1 MNILIIGSNGFIG
14 KNLYTQLKLQK
25 KKVFSITKKTSKK
38 DFQLKI
44 NKADFIFHLAG
55 SNREKNKKNFQ
66 KNNVDLTRKICDH
79 LKHTKKKVKVVYS
92 STIHINKKN
101 IYGKT
106 KKKSEELLKKIKNK
120 NIKVIILRLPN
131 VFGKW
136 SKPNYNSAIATF
148 CHKISRG
155 EKIELKINK
164 KITLYYIDDLIN
176 YLINLLKVDFISNK
190 IITKF
195 NNLKKTNLKFIL
207 KRLNYFKNLSS
218 AELPNNISDNFVK
231 KLYSTFIYFS
241 PRNILNSTLK
251 KNKDERGEFIEL
263 IKSKKIGQFS
273 FLKIYPNKVRG
284 NHFHNTK
291 IEYFYVLKGVV
302 KFYYT
307 DLFNNIK
314 TSFIIRDQNTK
325 RVVSIP
331 GVLHKIKN
339 IGNKDALLAIW
350 TNEIFDANK
359 PDTYSLT
366 K

>member
-25 KKVFSITKKTSKK
+25 KKVFSVTKKTSKK

-44 NKADFIFHLAG
+44 SKADIIFHLAG

-66 KNNVDLTRKICDH
+66 KNNVDLTKKICDY
-79 LKHTKKKVKVVYS
+79 LKYTKKKVKIVYS
-92 STIHINKKN
+92 STIHVNKKN

-106 KKKSEELLKKIKNK
+106 KKRSEEILKKIKNK

-148 CHKISRG
+148 CYKISRG
-155 EKIELKINK
+155 LKIELKINK
-164 KITLYYIDDLIN
+164 KITLYYIDDLVN
-176 YLINLLKVDFISNK
+176 YLISLLRINFTSYK
-190 IITKF
+190 IIKKF
-195 NNLKKTNLKFIL
+195 KNLKKTNLKFIL
-207 KRLNYFKNLSS
+207 KKLNYFKNLSS
-218 AELPNNISDNFVK
+218 TNLPDSISDNFLK

-241 PRNILNSTLK
+241 PRNILNSPLK
-251 KNKDERGEFIEL
+251 KNKDKRGEFIEL

-291 IEYFYVLKGVV
+291 IEYFYVLKGAV

-307 DLFNNIK
+307 DLYNNIK
-314 TSFIIRDQNTK
+314 TSFVIKDQNPK

-359 PDTYSLT
+359 PDTYNLI